1 MPPQTNDLT
10 VPTRLAQRTANALKK
25 TALMMA
31 AAAAITLTAAQPAH
45 ASVVSVG
52 EGRATIYLSQSETRA
67 IAEGRVPAPPAA
79 TPWQLKAS
87 YYALAYGHK
96 WFAQQYANRG
106 WCSGFRL
113 SIYPWESQGYFGYA
127 CNWR

>member
-1 MPPQTNDLT
+1 MSSHIGIIETLPRRSPTILKRAVVAAVAASALILAGAVPAQAAT
-10 VPTRLAQRTANALKK
+10 VSAGA
-25 TALMMA
+25 
-31 AAAAITLTAAQPAH
+31 
-45 ASVVSVG
+45 
-52 EGRATIYLSQSETRA
+52 GRATLYLSQSETRA
-67 IAEGRVPAPPAA
+67 LAEGRVPAAPPA
-79 TPWQLKAS
+79 TPWQLKGA

-127 CNWR
+127 CTWR